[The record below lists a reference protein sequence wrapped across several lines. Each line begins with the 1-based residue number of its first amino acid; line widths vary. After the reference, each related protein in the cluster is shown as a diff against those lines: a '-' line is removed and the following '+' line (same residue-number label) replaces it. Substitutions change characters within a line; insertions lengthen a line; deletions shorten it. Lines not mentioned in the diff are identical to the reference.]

1 MSSTI
6 LHFILAMVLNPEI
19 QATAQIQLDLI
30 LEGGRLPEFQDRDS
44 LPYIE
49 AIIME
54 TMRWHP
60 IAGLGVSYVIL
71 VL

>member
-19 QATAQIQLDLI
+19 QATAQIQLDSV
-30 LEGGRLPEFQDRDS
+30 LEGKRLPEFQDRDL

-60 IAGLGVSYVIL
+60 IAGLGLCHVFF
-71 VL
+71 